1 MAQPVDGALN
11 GKLTRILGCT
21 GVLNPSM
28 EARIMRDDGTEA
40 NTDELGELWLR
51 GDSVALGYWNNE
63 KASKETFVDGWLHT
77 GDKFRV
83 DTDGNFWFV
92 PFNLIFT
99 HGLFIHRSSFRFA
112 DRVKVGFLAHA
123 VKFNNY
129 SNNPLLF
136 VGYPQSLRDP
146 SIPGRNR
153 KLSPRPS

>member
-1 MAQPVDGALN
+1 MAQPVHGALN

-40 NTDELGELWLR
+40 NIDEHGELWLR

-92 PFNLIFT
+92 PCNLIFT
-99 HGLFIHRSSFRFA
+99 HGLFIHGSSF
-112 DRVKVGFLAHA
+112 
-123 VKFNNY
+123 
-129 SNNPLLF
+129 
-136 VGYPQSLRDP
+136 
-146 SIPGRNR
+146 
-153 KLSPRPS
+153 